1 MDNIIK
7 PFPIVSSELVNELD
21 ELFPPKEFSP
31 KDDLR
36 DMDYY
41 FGQRN
46 IVNFLRAKNAEQTE
60 NILTN
65 NRD

>member
-1 MDNIIK
+1 MDE
-7 PFPIVSSELVNELD
+7 PFPIVSSELVKRLD
-21 ELFPPKEFSP
+21 EIFPPKEFSP

-36 DMDYY
+36 NMDYY

-46 IVNFLRAKNAEQTE
+46 IVNYLRAKNAEQNE

>member
-1 MDNIIK
+1 MDNK
-7 PFPIVSSELVNELD
+7 SFPFVSNELVKELD
-21 ELFPPKEFSP
+21 EIFPPKEFSP

-46 IVNFLRAKNAEQTE
+46 IVNFLRAKYAEQNE

-65 NRD
+65 E

>member
-1 MDNIIK
+1 MSK
-7 PFPIVSSELVNELD
+7 QEFPFVSNELVKELD
-21 ELFPPKEFSP
+21 EIFPPKEFSP

-46 IVNFLRAKNAEQTE
+46 IVNFLRAKNAEQNE

-65 NRD
+65 E

>member
-1 MDNIIK
+1 MDNK
-7 PFPIVSSELVNELD
+7 SFPFVSTELVKELD
-21 ELFPPKEFSP
+21 EIFPPKEFSP

-46 IVNFLRAKNAEQTE
+46 IVNFLRAKTAEQNE

-65 NRD
+65 E

>member
-1 MDNIIK
+1 MDK
-7 PFPIVSSELVNELD
+7 PFPLVSSDLVKTLD
-21 ELFPPKEFSP
+21 EIFPPKEFGP
-31 KDDLR
+31 TDELR

-46 IVNFLRAKNAEQTE
+46 IINFLRAKLAEQNE

-65 NRD
+65 E

>member
-1 MDNIIK
+1 MDNK
-7 PFPIVSSELVNELD
+7 SFPFVSNELVKELD
-21 ELFPPKEFSP
+21 EVFPAKEFEP

-46 IVNFLRAKNAEQTE
+46 LINFLRAKNAEQNE
-60 NILTN
+60 NILTK
-65 NRD
+65 D

>member
-1 MDNIIK
+1 MDNK
-7 PFPIVSSELVNELD
+7 SFPFVSNELVKELD
-21 ELFPPKEFSP
+21 EVFPPKEFEP

-46 IVNFLRAKNAEQTE
+46 LINFLRAKNAEQNE
-60 NILTN
+60 NILTK
-65 NRD
+65 D

>member
-1 MDNIIK
+1 MDE
-7 PFPIVSSELVNELD
+7 PFPIVSSELVKRLD
-21 ELFPPKEFSP
+21 EIFPPKEFSP

-36 DMDYY
+36 NMDYY

-46 IVNFLRAKNAEQTE
+46 IVNYLRAKNAEQTE

>member
-1 MDNIIK
+1 MDNN
-7 PFPIVSSELVNELD
+7 FPIVSSELIKALD
-21 ELFPPKEFSP
+21 EVFPPKEFEP

-46 IVNFLRAKNAEQTE
+46 IVNFLRAKNAEQNE
-60 NILTN
+60 NILTREN
-65 NRD
+65 

>member
-1 MDNIIK
+1 MNK
-7 PFPIVSSELVNELD
+7 QEFPFVSNELVNELD
-21 ELFPPKEFSP
+21 EIFPPKEFSP

-46 IVNFLRAKNAEQTE
+46 IINFLRAKHAEQNE
-60 NILTN
+60 NILTTE
-65 NRD
+65 

>member
-1 MDNIIK
+1 MNK
-7 PFPIVSSELVNELD
+7 QEFPFVSNELVKELD
-21 ELFPPKEFSP
+21 EIFPPKEFSP
-31 KDDLR
+31 KDNLR

-46 IVNFLRAKNAEQTE
+46 LINFLRAKNAEQTE

>member
-1 MDNIIK
+1 MDE
-7 PFPIVSSELVNELD
+7 PFPIVSSELVKRLD
-21 ELFPPKEFSP
+21 EVFPPKEFSP

-36 DMDYY
+36 QMDYY

-46 IVNFLRAKNAEQTE
+46 IVNYLRAKNAEQQE

>member
-1 MDNIIK
+1 MDNK
-7 PFPIVSSELVNELD
+7 SFPFVSNELVKELD
-21 ELFPPKEFSP
+21 EIFPPKEFSP

-36 DMDYY
+36 QMDYY

-46 IVNFLRAKNAEQTE
+46 IVNFLRAKNAEQNE

-65 NRD
+65 E

>member
-1 MDNIIK
+1 MDNK
-7 PFPIVSSELVNELD
+7 SFPFVSNELVKELD
-21 ELFPPKEFSP
+21 EIFPPKEFSP

-46 IVNFLRAKNAEQTE
+46 LINYLRAKNAEQNE

-65 NRD
+65 E

>member
-1 MDNIIK
+1 MDE
-7 PFPIVSSELVNELD
+7 PFPIVSSELVKRLD
-21 ELFPPKEFSP
+21 EIFPPKEFSP

-36 DMDYY
+36 QMDYY

-46 IVNFLRAKNAEQTE
+46 IVNYLRAKNAEQNE